1 MRGGGQGRLSG
12 PQPQN
17 GLWHGRLPGPSWI
30 HVLRRPHLRCRG
42 KPGESWIPQGGLK
55 HLEQDPG
62 VLLCKHEGD
71 GAYRWVQGVRSLS
84 LHREI
89 RGPIK
94 RLENRVQV
102 RVGCEGLQTEG
113 RGGGG
118 GRSSQGDAS
127 MMEEHGVR
135 AGGNGGVHVSRG
147 GARGRGTRDGC
158 RRRRRLRSC
167 SHLA

>member
-1 MRGGGQGRLSG
+1 MASAMDGFQ
-12 PQPQN
+12 
-17 GLWHGRLPGPSWI
+17 RLPGYMFSDVPTCD
-30 HVLRRPHLRCRG
+30 VE
-42 KPGESWIPQGGLK
+42 ESRVKAGSLKGGLK

-118 GRSSQGDAS
+118 GGSSQGDAS

-147 GARGRGTRDGC
+147 GARGRGMRDGC
-158 RRRRRLRSC
+158 RRRRRPWSC

>member
-1 MRGGGQGRLSG
+1 MGPGSEESQSAQG
-12 PQPQN
+12 
-17 GLWHGRLPGPSWI
+17 
-30 HVLRRPHLRCRG
+30 
-42 KPGESWIPQGGLK
+42 
-55 HLEQDPG
+55 DT
-62 VLLCKHEGD
+62 
-71 GAYRWVQGVRSLS
+71 
-84 LHREI
+84 
-89 RGPIK
+89 GPIK

-118 GRSSQGDAS
+118 GGSSQGDAS

-147 GARGRGTRDGC
+147 GARGRGMRDGC
-158 RRRRRLRSC
+158 RRRRRPRSC